1 MSKAA
6 ELAALIGSQTALS
19 TQNLI
24 INGAMQVAQ
33 RGTSASVSNDSNE
46 GYQTLDR
53 WYFQYGN
60 DAGGTV
66 TVSQDSTVPSGEGFA
81 NSYKVD
87 VTSADTSLASN
98 HNVYIGQT
106 IESQNMANSGWNYTD
121 PNSFV
126 TLSFYARSS
135 VDTTLCFVA
144 RNFDA
149 GYYYVKE
156 FSLTANTWKR
166 VTHAIPGNANLV
178 FNDDNGEGLG
188 IWIILA
194 TGSDNDDSS
203 DGAWNSSFELATSN
217 QANFL
222 ASTSN
227 ILHLTGVQLEA
238 GEQATPYKHRSFA
251 DELYRCKR
259 YFQKSF
265 NYDTA
270 PENGG
275 ASGISYNGGILGY
288 CGSNNNGAL
297 SGFHRFDPEMRTTPT
312 IVTYGN
318 SSGHWGRVIPT
329 NTGTTTF
336 SAGSGYMSNTKAS
349 GINFGQNVS
358 GDTLIIGFGHITA
371 DAEL

>member
-19 TQNLI
+19 NRNLV

-135 VDTTLCFVA
+135 VNTTLCFVA

-166 VTHAIPGNANLV
+166 VSHAIPGNANLV

-188 IWIILA
+188 VWIILA

-227 ILHLTGVQLEA
+227 ILHLTGVQLEV
-238 GEQATPYKHRSFA
+238 GEQATPFEHRSFA
-251 DELYRCKR
+251 DELARCQR
-259 YFQKSF
+259 YFYREVDDDGSMF
-265 NYDTA
+265 SWVGFADSSTA
-270 PENGG
+270 AYLQHP
-275 ASGISYNGGILGY
+275 
-288 CGSNNNGAL
+288 
-297 SGFHRFDPEMRTTPT
+297 HPVEMRAEPAMSTTGTAGDYSLRIGANTVGCSNVPLLSSST
-312 IVTYGN
+312 KRVGHVQWRV
-318 SSGHWGRVIPT
+318 SSGLT
-329 NTGTTTF
+329 TGQ
-336 SAGSGYMSNTKAS
+336 AVVGKHD
-349 GINFGQNVS
+349 
-358 GDTLIIGFGHITA
+358 DTDKYI
-371 DAEL
+371 DWSAEL

>member
-19 TQNLI
+19 NRNLI

-60 DAGGTV
+60 SAGGTV

-98 HNVYIGQT
+98 HNVYIGHT

-135 VDTTLCFVA
+135 VDTTLCFMA

-166 VTHAIPGNANLV
+166 VSHAIPGNANLV

-227 ILHLTGVQLEA
+227 ILHLTGVQLEL
-238 GEQATPYKHRSFA
+238 GEQATPFEHRSFA
-251 DELYRCKR
+251 DELHRCKR
-259 YFQKSF
+259 YYRQWSNADSTNGYTRIALGPGQSSTNALAQIFLDPYMRTKPSQTLTGQMQAYNGS
-265 NYDTA
+265 NLQDCDASIDTA
-270 PENGG
+270 TTNYFVMV
-275 ASGISYNGGILGY
+275 AVTNTT
-288 CGSNNNGAL
+288 
-297 SGFHRFDPEMRTTPT
+297 GFSIGQAVEFITK
-312 IVTYGN
+312 
-318 SSGHWGRVIPT
+318 
-329 NTGTTTF
+329 NTGT
-336 SAGSGYMSNTKAS
+336 
-349 GINFGQNVS
+349 NVYALS
-358 GDTLIIGFGHITA
+358 
-371 DAEL
+371 AEL

>member
-19 TQNLI
+19 NRNLI

-106 IESQNMANSGWNYTD
+106 IESQNMASSGWNYTD

-135 VDTTLCFVA
+135 VDTTLCFMA
-144 RNFDA
+144 RNYDA

-166 VTHAIPGNANLV
+166 VSHAIPGNANLV
-178 FNDDNGEGLG
+178 FNDDNGEGLS

-227 ILHLTGVQLEA
+227 ILHLTGVQLEV
-238 GEQATPYKHRSFA
+238 GEQATPFEHRSFG
-251 DELYRCKR
+251 DELARCQR
-259 YFQKSF
+259 YFTKLGGGTDAGAYTRISVSQNESATRNTGAVTLPVQMRAEPTLVADGNF
-265 NYDTA
+265 AVFANATITA
-270 PENGG
+270 TSSITINSTGSDNGTLSLIFDV
-275 ASGISYNGGILGY
+275 ASGLTAGHGAVQIG
-288 CGSNNNGAL
+288 NNDA
-297 SGFHRFDPEMRTTPT
+297 
-312 IVTYGN
+312 
-318 SSGHWGRVIPT
+318 
-329 NTGTTTF
+329 
-336 SAGSGYMSNTKAS
+336 
-349 GINFGQNVS
+349 
-358 GDTLIIGFGHITA
+358 TA
-371 DAEL
+371 NIKLDAEL

>member
-1 MSKAA
+1 
-6 ELAALIGSQTALS
+6 
-19 TQNLI
+19 
-24 INGAMQVAQ
+24 
-33 RGTSASVSNDSNE
+33 VSNDSNE

-60 DAGGTV
+60 SAGGTV

-98 HNVYIGQT
+98 HNVYIGHT

-135 VDTTLCFVA
+135 VDTTLCFMA

-166 VTHAIPGNANLV
+166 VSHAIPGNANLV

-227 ILHLTGVQLEA
+227 ILHLTGVQLEL
-238 GEQATPYKHRSFA
+238 GEQATPFEHRSFA
-251 DELYRCKR
+251 DELQRCQR
-259 YFQKSF
+259 YTCRWVANAQFANF
-265 NYDTA
+265 LV
-270 PENGG
+270 GR
-275 ASGISYNGGILGY
+275 SYNTTQGTAVMTTPVSMRALPTLTTTSVSGNFTYSHSALSLASHEDNLFQRFTIAST
-288 CGSNNNGAL
+288 GSFTANGAYAVEADAADVFMQL
-297 SGFHRFDPEMRTTPT
+297 
-312 IVTYGN
+312 
-318 SSGHWGRVIPT
+318 
-329 NTGTTTF
+329 
-336 SAGSGYMSNTKAS
+336 
-349 GINFGQNVS
+349 
-358 GDTLIIGFGHITA
+358 

>member
-19 TQNLI
+19 NRNLI

-60 DAGGTV
+60 SAGGTV

-98 HNVYIGQT
+98 HNVYIGHT

-135 VDTTLCFVA
+135 VDTTLCFMA

-166 VTHAIPGNANLV
+166 VSHAIPGNANLV

-227 ILHLTGVQLEA
+227 ILHLTGVQLEV
-238 GEQATPYKHRSFA
+238 GEQATPFEHRSFA
-251 DELYRCKR
+251 DELQRCQR
-259 YFQKSF
+259 YYAERKNTTGGSMYYGNTLQAYNTSSVYGVIADYPVTMRATPTVSQSGDFGAF
-265 NYDTA
+265 TA
-270 PENGG
+270 S
-275 ASGISYNGGILGY
+275 SG
-288 CGSNNNGAL
+288 NNGMATTIGNFSATSHAWRTGGWSGNSNLTAGHAVVLFAL
-297 SGFHRFDPEMRTTPT
+297 S
-312 IVTYGN
+312 N
-318 SSGHWGRVIPT
+318 
-329 NTGTTTF
+329 
-336 SAGSGYMSNTKAS
+336 AK
-349 GINFGQNVS
+349 
-358 GDTLIIGFGHITA
+358 LIA

>member
-1 MSKAA
+1 M
-6 ELAALIGSQTALS
+6 ALTTVRPQGMGFVTGRR
-19 TQNLI
+19 NLI

-166 VTHAIPGNANLV
+166 VSHAIPGNANLV

-227 ILHLTGVQLEA
+227 ILHLTGIQLEVGSNA
-238 GEQATPYKHRSFA
+238 SDFEHRSYGEELTLCQRYCQVRSSEGVNFGVFA
-251 DELYRCKR
+251 GGGLVASNVA
-259 YFQKSF
+259 YFTIPHITTMRAAPSNSITGTFRVDSGNNTHSSF
-265 NYDTA
+265 TFDRQTTHSFRA
-270 PENGG
+270 IVET
-275 ASGISYNGGILGY
+275 SSIT
-288 CGSNNNGAL
+288 SNVGQLHAD
-297 SGFHRFDPEMRTTPT
+297 G
-312 IVTYGN
+312 
-318 SSGHWGRVIPT
+318 T
-329 NTGTTTF
+329 NTST
-336 SAGSGYMSNTKAS
+336 
-349 GINFGQNVS
+349 
-358 GDTLIIGFGHITA
+358 IIS